1 MLNDYE
7 SNQVEE
13 TEDEI
18 HITGEDFDQVLFKHK
33 IRRKDSRTL
42 LLDGGC

>member
-18 HITGEDFDQVLFKHK
+18 HITGEDFDQVLFNTKFEGK
-33 IRRKDSRTL
+33 TREL
-42 LLDGGC
+42 YF